1 MPIYPPVPS
10 WLDLVYRVSPKMR
23 KLERKD
29 CQLIKCDGDM
39 AAGALSDWSSS
50 PVFQTNWMD
59 ETEPGGCTIDQSA
72 KPIHIVAIVS

>member
-39 AAGALSDWSSS
+39 AAGALSDWSS
-50 PVFQTNWMD
+50 
-59 ETEPGGCTIDQSA
+59 GGSDSVIIGGLHDCWSSVAPSA
-72 KPIHIVAIVS
+72 QFVDTRDVRDD